1 MNKAS
6 EARTS
11 GAKTSGIFGT
21 VIVLAAFVAL
31 LALGTW
37 QVQRMVWKTDMLTA
51 IHTGM
56 AAEPTVFDNSAT
68 YDEYTR
74 IMVEGRF
81 DHAKE
86 MYVYAI
92 NKNGLPGFYIYVP
105 LHTDNNET
113 IIINRGFVAPDFLD
127 QATRAEGL
135 PSGNVSL
142 TGMLRNGAVKKYF
155 IPENDITA
163 NRWFF
168 ADLAAM
174 VDNIGQDRD
183 TVYPMILELEAD
195 SAVTVPPYGGVT
207 RVNIPNNHLGYAIT
221 WYGLALALLVVV
233 FIYRKKTNRKQEEI

>member
-1 MNKAS
+1 MNK
-6 EARTS
+6 TS
-11 GAKTSGIFGT
+11 GTKTSEAKTSGIFGT
-21 VIVLAAFVAL
+21 VIVFAAFVAL

-56 AAEPTVFDNSAT
+56 AAEPTVFDKGAT
-68 YDEYTR
+68 YNEYTR

-127 QATRAEGL
+127 HATRAEGL

-174 VDNIGQDRD
+174 VENIGQAS
-183 TVYPMILELEAD
+183 YPMILELEAD

-207 RVNIPNNHLGYAIT
+207 RVNIPNNHLGYAVT

-233 FIYRKKTNRKQEEI
+233 FIYRRKQTEISGKGE